1 MNNMSTE
8 FDTSNV
14 PYLDE
19 ILSFLPI
26 EAEDTEDV
34 AAYLKNITNL
44 IALNYKYEQY
54 QFAYFGL
61 HLLYMTYIYVT
72 VWKISKIH
80 MERYNDA
87 VCFART
93 YSGRNNEIDFE
104 NIGSIFEYSLVPEKE
119 LPKIF
124 KIIDLNEGQIGTIAG
139 LVDTRNDMAHA
150 SGKFELLTEIS
161 FRTNANSIYSSIR
174 NIHNCMDKPLRKWYE
189 NFLLQMC
196 DGRFDE
202 YTDFNDLIFEKMV
215 QGFNLSAIELS
226 ACDKMSLQ
234 ELRTKH
240 LTHRELLK
248 KFESALTKY
257 CQSNGYIIE

>member
-1 MNNMSTE
+1 MCSFFSTRP
-8 FDTSNV
+8 T
-14 PYLDE
+14 Y
-19 ILSFLPI
+19 LPI

-44 IALNYKYEQY
+44 VALNYKYEQY

-61 HLLYMTYIYVT
+61 HLLYMTYIYFT
-72 VWKISKIH
+72 MWKISKIH
-80 MERYNDA
+80 TERYNDA

-124 KIIDLNEGQIGTIAG
+124 KIIDLNEGQIGIVAG

-161 FRTNANSIYSSIR
+161 FDTNANSVHSSIR
-174 NIHNCMDKPLRKWYE
+174 NIHSCMDEPLRKWYE
-189 NFLLQMC
+189 RFLLQLC
-196 DGRFDE
+196 AGEFADYRD
-202 YTDFNDLIFEKMV
+202 YNDLIFEKMI
-215 QGFNLSAIELS
+215 QGFNLSVHELLL
-226 ACDKMSLQ
+226 CNEMSLQ
-234 ELRTKH
+234 SLRKEYPH
-240 LTHRELLK
+240 HRNKLRQFEATLK
-248 KFESALTKY
+248 QY
-257 CQSNGYIIE
+257 CQNSGYIDE

>member
-1 MNNMSTE
+1 MNAE
-8 FDTSNV
+8 FDTSSV

-19 ILSFLPI
+19 ILSYLPI

-34 AAYLKNITNL
+34 SAYLKNITNL

-80 MERYNDA
+80 TERYNDA

-93 YSGRNNEIDFE
+93 YSGRNNELDFE
-104 NIGSIFEYSLVPEKE
+104 NIGSVFEYSLVSEKE

-124 KIIDLNEGQIGTIAG
+124 KIIELNEGQIGTIAG

-161 FRTNANSIYSSIR
+161 FNTNANSILSSIR

-189 NFLLQMC
+189 DFLLQLC
-196 DGRFDE
+196 NGEFEE
-202 YTDFNDLIFEKMV
+202 YTDFNDLIFEKMI
-215 QGFNLSAIELS
+215 QGFNLSMVELS
-226 ACDKMSLQ
+226 ACNKMSLQ
-234 ELRTKH
+234 KLRTDYPQ
-240 LTHRELLK
+240 HRELLK
-248 KFESALTKY
+248 RFENDLSQY
-257 CQSNGYIIE
+257 CQNNGYITD